1 MNRVG
6 YTGAMRYGSLSPVVE
21 AVGVTSTAPVEW
33 AIGDLWLLLFIC
45 ILEPPE
51 KHGQNYVDDNK
62 HVCKNLG
69 VTKCAARLVYWMTVL
84 PPITRLWCWYT

>member
-51 KHGQNYVDDNK
+51 KHG
-62 HVCKNLG
+62 
-69 VTKCAARLVYWMTVL
+69 
-84 PPITRLWCWYT
+84 